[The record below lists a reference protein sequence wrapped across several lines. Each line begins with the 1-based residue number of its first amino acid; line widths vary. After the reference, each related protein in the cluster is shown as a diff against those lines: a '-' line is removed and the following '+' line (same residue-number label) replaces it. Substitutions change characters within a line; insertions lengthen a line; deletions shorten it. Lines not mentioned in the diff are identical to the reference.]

1 MSPNAPAE
9 GSGNKSVVLILG
21 AWICLAAGVGV
32 AGWLESASAP
42 VIAGIV
48 WILTALALLA
58 CWKVRTLHRWTM
70 KVEMRWLVLLH
81 LTRFVG
87 FYFFLL
93 CSRGELPFAFAAPAG
108 WGDIVVAAL
117 AVLLLALSN
126 ARNWSMLIIWNTI
139 GLTDILFVVMTALRL
154 GLEDWRSMHALR
166 EFPLSL
172 LPTFLVPL
180 IIVSHVLIF
189 FRAAEA
195 EIAAAFGSIRGVN
208 SPKDRQ
214 VKIETPSKS
223 APKATPAG
231 VGPPG

>member
-1 MSPNAPAE
+1 MQCGDRAATTEGMPSNAPAE
-9 GSGNKSVVLILG
+9 GSGNKSVVLLLG
-21 AWICLAAGVGV
+21 AWLCLAAGVGI
-32 AGWLESASAP
+32 AGWLERANAP

-48 WILTALALLA
+48 WTLTALILLA
-58 CWKVRTLHRWTM
+58 CWKVPLLHRWALT
-70 KVEMRWLVLLH
+70 VELRWLVLLH

-108 WGDIVVAAL
+108 WGDISVAAL
-117 AVLLLALSN
+117 AILLLALSD

-154 GLEDWRSMHALR
+154 GLEDQQSMHALR

-189 FRAAEA
+189 FRAA
-195 EIAAAFGSIRGVN
+195 SLN
-208 SPKDRQ
+208 SK
-214 VKIETPSKS
+214 PS
-223 APKATPAG
+223 
-231 VGPPG
+231 

>member
-9 GSGNKSVVLILG
+9 GSGSKSVALILG
-21 AWICLAAGVGV
+21 AWICIAAGAGI
-32 AGWLESASAP
+32 AGWLERANAP
-42 VIAGIV
+42 VVAAIV

-58 CWKVRTLHRWTM
+58 CWKVPTLKRWTM
-70 KVEMRWLVLLH
+70 KVELRWLVLLH

-93 CSRGELPFAFAAPAG
+93 SSRGELPFAFAAPVG
-108 WGDIVVAAL
+108 WGDIIVAAL
-117 AVLLLALSN
+117 AVLLLALSD

-139 GLTDILFVVMTALRL
+139 GLTDILFAVMTALRF

-189 FRAAEA
+189 FRAA
-195 EIAAAFGSIRGVN
+195 RLK
-208 SPKDRQ
+208 SPPVSR
-214 VKIETPSKS
+214 
-223 APKATPAG
+223 KAG
-231 VGPPG
+231 

>member
-1 MSPNAPAE
+1 MTTTEAMSPNAPAE

-21 AWICLAAGVGV
+21 AWICIAAGAGV
-32 AGWLESASAP
+32 AGWLERANAP
-42 VIAGIV
+42 VVAGIV
-48 WILTALALLA
+48 WTLTALALLA
-58 CWKVRTLHRWTM
+58 CWKVPTLQRWAM
-70 KVEMRWLVLLH
+70 KVELRWLVLLH

-108 WGDIVVAAL
+108 WGDIIVGTL

-126 ARNWSMLIIWNTI
+126 ARNWGMLIVWNTI

-154 GLEDWRSMHALR
+154 GLEDWQSMHALR

-189 FRAAEA
+189 FRAAKLK
-195 EIAAAFGSIRGVN
+195 N
-208 SPKDRQ
+208 KPTCQ
-214 VKIETPSKS
+214 
-223 APKATPAG
+223 
-231 VGPPG
+231 

>member
-1 MSPNAPAE
+1 MAPNTPAD
-9 GSGNKSVVLILG
+9 GPGNKSVVLLLG
-21 AWICLAAGVGV
+21 AWLCLAAGVGV
-32 AGWLESASAP
+32 AGWLERANAP
-42 VIAGIV
+42 VIAGII
-48 WILTALALLA
+48 WTLTALILLA
-58 CWKVRTLHRWTM
+58 CWKVPLLHRWALT
-70 KVEMRWLVLLH
+70 VELRWLVLLH

-117 AVLLLALSN
+117 AVLLLALSD
-126 ARNWSMLIIWNTI
+126 ARNWGMLIVWNTI

-154 GLEDWRSMHALR
+154 GLEDRQSMHALR

-189 FRAAEA
+189 SRAARLKNQA
-195 EIAAAFGSIRGVN
+195 
-208 SPKDRQ
+208 
-214 VKIETPSKS
+214 
-223 APKATPAG
+223 
-231 VGPPG
+231 

>member
-1 MSPNAPAE
+1 MVPYEPAE

-21 AWICLAAGVGV
+21 AWICLAAAVGI
-32 AGWLESASAP
+32 AGWVERANAAA
-42 VIAGIV
+42 IAGII
-48 WILTALALLA
+48 WILTALILFA
-58 CWKVRTLHRWTM
+58 CWKVPTLQRWVMT
-70 KVEMRWLVLLH
+70 VELRWLVLLH

-108 WGDIVVAAL
+108 WGDIIVAAL

-126 ARNWSMLIIWNTI
+126 ARNWTMLIIWNTI

-172 LPTFLVPL
+172 LPTLLVPL

-189 FRAAEA
+189 FRAAKLK
-195 EIAAAFGSIRGVN
+195 N
-208 SPKDRQ
+208 K
-214 VKIETPSKS
+214 PS
-223 APKATPAG
+223 
-231 VGPPG
+231 